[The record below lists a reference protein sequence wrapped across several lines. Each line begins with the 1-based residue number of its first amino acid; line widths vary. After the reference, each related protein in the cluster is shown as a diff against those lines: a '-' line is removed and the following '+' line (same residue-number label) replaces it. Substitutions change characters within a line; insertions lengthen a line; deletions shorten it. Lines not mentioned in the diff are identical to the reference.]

1 MISSDNGIVYCWGDN
16 SAGQLG
22 VSVSNQDVNVP
33 RAVVT
38 PSGAHITMVACGANF
53 TAALAG

>member
-1 MISSDNGIVYCWGDN
+1 MYCWGDN

-22 VSVSNQDVNVP
+22 VSISNQDINVP

-38 PSGAHITMVACGANF
+38 PSGSHITMVACGANF
-53 TAALAG
+53 TAALAGEPSIIT